1 MIFFSIIVVIV
12 VLVLEYTLSRSFVDN
27 MEYRSSIDKVLYEPG
42 EQIVLKSEIRNYNRS
57 FVPFVRL
64 REYIPAESLFEE
76 EDKSVYYGTYWVTV
90 EKTVPMKPREKLK
103 KHEIFTLSKRG
114 KYEFGDYQLGAGDI
128 FGWHE
133 STISGCGPHS
143 LVIMPQRASNQDL
156 IRVVEGFIG
165 DISVRRFIMEDP
177 IITIGFNDYTGREPM
192 KDISWTRTAV
202 ANKLQ
207 VKKYDHTTDINV
219 TVMLNF
225 DGEGE
230 DDLEECIKITRMVVE
245 QFEEAHIPYGFRTNG
260 FVFGPTGYFDSVPK
274 GLGETHLKEILF
286 GLATANCDRVYS
298 FSSLV
303 DKAIGKRRQN
313 ENYFIITRELD
324 DTGREALN
332 RLQKHCDGKIGIIVG
347 KEERQ

>member
-27 MEYRSSIDKVLYEPG
+27 MEYRASIDKVLYEPG

-57 FVPFVRL
+57 IVPFVRL

-76 EDKSVYYGTYWVTV
+76 EDKSVYHGMNWVLV
-90 EKTVPMKPREKLK
+90 EKTVPMKGREKLTK
-103 KHEIFTLSKRG
+103 RELFTLSKRG
-114 KYEFGDYQLGAGDI
+114 RYDFGDYQLGAGDI

-133 STISGCGPHS
+133 STIAGSSPHS
-143 LVIMPQRASNQDL
+143 IVIMPQRAANCDL
-156 IRVVEGFIG
+156 IKVVEGFIG
-165 DISVRRFIMEDP
+165 DISVQRYIMEDP
-177 IITIGFNDYTGREPM
+177 ILTIGFNDYTGREPM
-192 KDISWTRTAV
+192 KDISWIRTAV

-225 DGEGE
+225 DGEGDE
-230 DDLEECIKITRMVVE
+230 DMEECFRITRMVIE

-260 FVFGPTGYFDSVPK
+260 FLFGPTGYFEAVPK
-274 GLGETHLKEILF
+274 GLGETHIKEIMF
-286 GLATANCDRVYS
+286 GLATAKLDRVFS
-298 FSSLV
+298 FSTLV
-303 DKAIGKRRQN
+303 DKVSGKRKQN

-324 DTGREALN
+324 EAGRQALN
-332 RLQKHCDGKIGIIVG
+332 RLQKHCTGKIGMIVG
-347 KEERQ
+347 REERQ